1 MWAKLNSDKDTI
13 EEIIV
18 NPKTMTVDGITHPR
32 TLFSLWTDAERKA
45 IGIVPVTTTG
55 SHLDTNYYIE
65 VDEAFAIAGD
75 KNSVVRTIGVKAA
88 DKALA
93 DVNEVWTQS
102 EIDDDRAPD
111 GTSANDPKNDAD
123 GNQIVT
129 FGLKTN
135 AKNKATTRANGLLN
149 GFNWLIARK
158 VTANTAVPS
167 AVVTY
172 MAAVRTAHGSICTAI
187 DNASDMDAFIVLHT
201 TEYNEDGSVKTVA
214 KVQDWPDD
222 SGVKGNRR

>member
-18 NPKTMTVDGITHPR
+18 NPKSMTVDGITHPR

-45 IGIVPVTTTG
+45 INIVPVTTTG
-55 SHLDTNYYIE
+55 TSLDSKYYIE

-75 KNSVVRTIGVKAA
+75 KNSVVRTIGEKAA
-88 DKALA
+88 DRKLA
-93 DVNEVWTQS
+93 DEYAVDENGDK
-102 EIDDDRAPD
+102 I
-111 GTSANDPKNDAD
+111 KDAD
-123 GNQIVT
+123 GNQVINY
-129 FGLKTN
+129 GLKTQ
-135 AKNKATTRANGLLN
+135 AKDRATNNANGLLQ
-149 GFNWLIARK
+149 GFNWLIQRK
-158 VTANTAVPS
+158 VTADTAVPS
-167 AVVTY
+167 AVVSY